1 VNGTATLAHPM
12 NAQVAD
18 RLDEAAALL
27 EQQKA
32 NSFRVQAYRNAA
44 STMRELTSNVM
55 EILHEEG
62 LDGLD
67 RLPGIG
73 PALARAISLIV
84 TTGRLPMLDRLRG
97 ESDPIAILAS
107 VPGIG
112 TTLAERIHEELDIGS
127 LEELEAA
134 AHDGRLAGMPG
145 FGEKRLAG
153 VRDALA
159 TRLSRRRAP
168 RSTRPIDDRP
178 TVEELLDVDR
188 EFRAASAAGRLHRIA
203 PRRFN
208 PRRTAWL
215 PVMHTWRGPR
225 HYTALF
231 SNTARAHQLGRTR
244 DWVVLYFDGRDGEQ
258 QHTVVTAPAGPLKGN
273 RIVRGRE
280 AECEAYYRHQPEH
293 RLSS

>member
-1 VNGTATLAHPM
+1 MNAETATFPM
-12 NAQVAD
+12 NAQVAA
-18 RLDEAAALL
+18 RLDEAAQLL

-32 NSFRVQAYRNAA
+32 NAFRVQAYHNAA
-44 STMRELTSNVM
+44 STIRELPRNVV

-73 PALARAISLIV
+73 PALARAISVIV

-97 ESDPIAILAS
+97 ESDPVAILAS

-112 TTLAERIHEELDIGS
+112 TTLAERVHEELDIGS

-134 AHDGRLAGMPG
+134 AHDGRLAGMAG

-159 TRLSRRRAP
+159 TRLARRRAP
-168 RSTRPIDDRP
+168 QSGRAVDDRP
-178 TVEELLDVDR
+178 TVDELLDVDR
-188 EFRAASAAGRLHRIA
+188 EYRAASAAGRLRRIA

-215 PVMHTWRGPR
+215 PVMHTWRDQR
-225 HYTALF
+225 HYTALY

-244 DWVVLYFDGRDGEQ
+244 DWVVLYFDGSDGER
-258 QHTVVTAPAGPLKGN
+258 QHTVVTATTGPLKGH
-273 RIVRGRE
+273 RVVRGRE
-280 AECEAYYRHQPEH
+280 AECEAYYHHQPS
-293 RLSS
+293 RRVSS

>member
-1 VNGTATLAHPM
+1 MSVETATFPM
-12 NAQVAD
+12 NAQVAS
-18 RLDEAAALL
+18 RLDEAAQLL

-32 NSFRVQAYRNAA
+32 NAFRVQAYHNAA
-44 STMRELTSNVM
+44 STIRELPRNVV
-55 EILHEEG
+55 EVLHEEG

-97 ESDPIAILAS
+97 ESDPVAILAS

-134 AHDGRLAGMPG
+134 AHDGRLAAMAG

-159 TRLSRRRAP
+159 TRLARRRLP
-168 RSTRPIDDRP
+168 RSGRVADDKP
-178 TVEELLDVDR
+178 AVEELLDVDR
-188 EFRAASAAGRLHRIA
+188 EYRAASAAGRLHRIS

-225 HYTALF
+225 HYTALY
-231 SNTARAHQLGRTR
+231 SNTDRAHQLGRTR
-244 DWVVLYFDGRDGEQ
+244 DWVVLYFDGSDGEQ
-258 QHTVVTAPAGPLKGN
+258 QHTVVTATSGPLKGN
-273 RIVRGRE
+273 RIVRGLE
-280 AECEAYYRHQPEH
+280 AECEAYYQHQPT
-293 RLSS
+293 RRVSS

>member
-1 VNGTATLAHPM
+1 MNGAATLTYPM
-12 NAQVAD
+12 NAQVAA
-18 RLDEAAALL
+18 RLDEAAQLL

-32 NSFRVQAYRNAA
+32 NAFRVQAYRNAA
-44 STMRELTSNVM
+44 STMRDLPRNVV

-73 PALARAISLIV
+73 PALSRAISLIV

-97 ESDPIAILAS
+97 ESDPVAILAS

-112 TTLAERIHEELDIGS
+112 TTLAERIHEDLDIDS

-134 AHDGRLAGMPG
+134 AHDGRLAGIPG

-159 TRLSRRRAP
+159 TRLARRRAP
-168 RSTRPIDDRP
+168 RAGHGIDDRP

-188 EFRAASAAGRLHRIA
+188 EYRAAAAAGRLHRIA

-215 PVMHTWRGPR
+215 PVMHTWRGAR

-244 DWVVLYFDGRDGEQ
+244 DWVVLYFDGRNGEQ
-258 QHTVVTAPAGPLKGN
+258 QHTIVTATSGPLEGQ
-273 RIVRGRE
+273 RVVRGRE
-280 AECEAYYRHQPEH
+280 AECESYYKHQP
-293 RLSS
+293 RVSS